1 ARVPERTNMAVFR
14 RYDIPVIVAVVLGIM
29 AYASF
34 RSEFRLRP
42 GMPVEFFDPSTVAP
56 ARRAAE
62 EKIAR
67 AYWKCAVTQIQ
78 WKYGYAHRLPEE
90 PPAEFSVTA
99 AEVGHAALD
108 SAECVRYWQKLR
120 AAWGISAMW
129 EEQYE
134 WNTISLRD
142 SLRSAGEWL
151 ELHMRRI
158 IG

>member
-1 ARVPERTNMAVFR
+1 MAVFR
-14 RYDIPVIVAVVLGIM
+14 RYDVLAIVAVVLGIA
-29 AYASF
+29 AYASV

-78 WKYGYAHRLPEE
+78 WRYGYAHRLPEE
-90 PPAEFSVTA
+90 PPVEFSVMT
-99 AEVGHAALD
+99 AEVGSAAHD
-108 SAECVRYWQKLR
+108 PAARARYWQRLR
-120 AAWGISAMW
+120 AAWGVSALW
-129 EEQYE
+129 EAQYE

-158 IG
+158 IGYS